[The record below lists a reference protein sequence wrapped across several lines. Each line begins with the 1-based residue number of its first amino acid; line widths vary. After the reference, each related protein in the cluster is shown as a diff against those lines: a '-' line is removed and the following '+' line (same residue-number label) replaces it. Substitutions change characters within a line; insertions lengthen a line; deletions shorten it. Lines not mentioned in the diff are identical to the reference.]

1 MATQDNDDGI
11 VLEAR
16 PDTTHGVYIGNC
28 KWFNSKLGY
37 GFLRICNTELKGTDV
52 FVHHSGLTP
61 LNSSFKTL
69 YKGEYVHF
77 NMTDG
82 RSGKQAMDVTG
93 IFGGPL
99 MCDNVTHRASSSR
112 PFDSPMHMSASAH
125 APHAT
130 GPMPPSA
137 FGGFRPRARLA
148 TRLPVVYVQRQPAF
162 I

>member
-1 MATQDNDDGI
+1 MATQDNDDV

-52 FVHHSGLTP
+52 FVHHSGLKP

-82 RSGKQAMDVTG
+82 RNGKQAMDVTG

-99 MCDNVTHRASSSR
+99 MCDNVTHRAAAR
-112 PFDSPMHMSASAH
+112 PLDFAAS
-125 APHAT
+125 T
-130 GPMPPSA
+130 T
-137 FGGFRPRARLA
+137 FGGFRPRM
-148 TRLPVVYVQRQPAF
+148 RQGHSHTN
-162 I
+162 